1 MNTDEQQPKK
11 RELFSWF
18 KFYPSDWL
26 DVLTMTEIDAGKR
39 FKTMITRL
47 SSNKAP
53 EGSIEK
59 SMIDESKYFSDKQRE
74 RVMKRWNKNKA
85 EPLPRNKQEVIEY
98 AEDNSLD
105 VDDAL
110 EWAQINL
117 KDRGGKD
124 KDGNPIRNWKMACSA
139 YCAAMRN
146 KRNS

>member
-1 MNTDEQQPKK
+1 MNTNESTKK
-11 RELFSWF
+11 SKPFTWF
-18 KFYPSDWL
+18 KFYPSDWI
-26 DVLTMTEIDAGKR
+26 DVLTMTEKEAAKR
-39 FKTMITRL
+39 FKDMVKRL
-47 SSNKAP
+47 ASNKAP
-53 EGSIEK
+53 EGTIEANMINESIAYAAK
-59 SMIDESKYFSDKQRE
+59 RRE
-74 RVMKRWNKNKA
+74 NVMKRWNKEKA

-139 YCAAMRN
+139 YCAAMQN